1 MSRRVII
8 IVLIVI
14 VALAGYWGYTNYAQA
29 PDSSAQVTPTPEAEL
44 ENVIWASGR
53 LVPETWAAVSAEWGG
68 RIEAIHVEAGD
79 RVEAGD
85 VLVELKDE
93 SLQRQVEQAE
103 AALNEAQ
110 ANLEQVTAGAKP
122 EQVESAEADVEAAR
136 ANLRQAEAQKLQAEE
151 AVAAAQAQLSRVRE
165 GPDESAIIAA
175 RAEMLNAEATL
186 KQARAAYDQVKW
198 RDDVGALPQ
207 SEALRQATVAY
218 EAAKAQY
225 ENLQNQPK
233 ATDVAAALADV
244 RQAQAN
250 VESANAAIE
259 AAQAQIER
267 AQAGVSLVQS
277 GATDEEIA
285 MAEARVESAQA
296 ALEAARTELEKATIE
311 APFAGTVGKVQVRA
325 GELAQP
331 GQPLLMLGKIDN
343 MHVETTDLRE
353 TDVTRVDVGMP
364 VEVNFDALPDTT
376 FEGRITSIEPM
387 SSVEQGS
394 TNYTVDVAVENLD
407 PRLRWGMTAFVNI
420 QAD

>member
-1 MSRRVII
+1 MSRRAI
-8 IVLIVI
+8 IVIGIVI
-14 VALAGYWGYTNYAQA
+14 LAIAGYWGYTNYAQP
-29 PDSSAQVTPTPEAEL
+29 PDSSAQVTPTPEADF

-53 LVPETWAAVSAEWGG
+53 LVPETWAAVSSELGG
-68 RIEAIHVEAGD
+68 RIEVIHVEAGD
-79 RVEAGD
+79 RVDAGD
-85 VLVELKDE
+85 LLVELQDE

-103 AALNEAQ
+103 AAVNEAE
-110 ANLEQVTAGAKP
+110 ANLEQVRAGAKP

-136 ANLRQAEAQKLQAEE
+136 ANRQQAEAQKQQAQE
-151 AVAAAQAQLSRVRE
+151 AVAAARARLNRVRE
-165 GPDESAIIAA
+165 GPDESAIIAV
-175 RAEMLNAEATL
+175 RAEMLNAEAAL
-186 KQARAAYDQVKW
+186 EQAQAAYDQVKW

-225 ENLQNQPK
+225 ENLQNQPR
-233 ATDVAAALADV
+233 ASDVAAAEADV

-267 AQAGVSLVQS
+267 AQAGVNLVES

-285 MAEARVESAQA
+285 IAQARVESARA
-296 ALEAARTELEKATIE
+296 ALQTAQTELEKATIV

-331 GQPLLMLGKIDN
+331 GQPLLLLGKIDS
-343 MHVETTDLRE
+343 MIVETTDLRE
-353 TDVTRVDVGMP
+353 TDVTRVEVGMP

-376 FEGRITSIEPM
+376 FEGTITSIEPM

-394 TNYTVDVAVENLD
+394 TNYTVDVAVEDLD

-420 QAD
+420 QAN